1 MKIEH
6 CPIRYKKKIHYQTAL
21 SDAPETVTG
30 LGTDF
35 WYVCHW
41 HYIHDTCTRIG
52 AKNSHPGAVPGAQGA
67 TPNEISAPSCGPKK
81 VRLYPGIAPG
91 WVYYFRPTI
100 AAFAITGTNP
110 YS

>member
-1 MKIEH
+1 MLQKLL
-6 CPIRYKKKIHYQTAL
+6 PVWAL
-21 SDAPETVTG
+21 ISGMCVIGIISMTHVPESVPKTHTQG
-30 LGTDF
+30 Q
-35 WYVCHW
+35 
-41 HYIHDTCTRIG
+41 
-52 AKNSHPGAVPGAQGA
+52 PGAEGA

-91 WVYYFRPTI
+91 WVYYFRTTI